1 MIEDIGKN
9 KEYGYIKPR
18 QISQEMEES
27 YLDYAMSVIV
37 SRALP
42 DVRDGLKPVHRRVLY
57 AMHELGLTAAARFR
71 KSATVV
77 GDVLGKYH
85 PHGDLAVYDSM
96 VRMAQDFSMRYPL
109 VMGQGNFGSMD
120 GDSPAAHRY
129 TEAKLSK
136 LSEEILVDIEKDTVE
151 FSDNYDGTK
160 KEPKVLPARL
170 PNLLLNGTLG
180 IAVGMAT
187 NIPPHNLNEI
197 ADAINTLIENPEATT
212 EDLMQH
218 IQGPDFPTGGSIYNN
233 EEIKNAYA
241 SGRGKIVMRAN
252 SEIKEKQSG
261 QFQII
266 INEIPYQVNKAH
278 LIEKVADLVKNKKIA
293 GISDIRDESDK
304 DGVRIVI
311 ELKKDAYPKKILN
324 QLYKNTQMQ
333 ESFHVNMVALIDE
346 VQPRLLSLREVLS
359 EYIKHRKIVIRKR
372 TTFDLNKA
380 KAREHI
386 LKGVLLALKNINQ
399 VIETIKR
406 SANREIADKA
416 LQKKFTLTS
425 RQSNAILEMRLS
437 ALASLERKKI
447 EDDYK
452 KTCDLIIKLSAIL
465 EDPKKILKII
475 KDDLEDIKQKYGDK
489 RRTKVYKQSLEDFS
503 QEDLIPN
510 EQTIVTLTKG
520 NYVKRIP
527 MGSYR
532 AQGRGGK
539 GVVGMSMKEEDV
551 VEQILP
557 ANTHD
562 DLLFFTNK
570 GRVFEEKTYEIPPSS
585 RQAKGQAMVNL
596 LQLMSGESVT
606 NIINLSRKEHL
617 VYLIMGTRQG
627 MIKKTEVKAYK
638 NIRKSGLIAI
648 GLKDGDEL
656 QWVRAT
662 TGDDEIII
670 VTKLGQSIHFKEDQV
685 RFMGRTAAGV
695 RGIRLKAND
704 QVVGMDIYCNL
715 ESKQST
721 SVLVVMEN
729 GTGKRTVIKNYPLQK
744 RAGGGV
750 KTARITSKTGNIVS
764 MRIITG
770 DQGEIFL
777 ISKKGQVIRVPL
789 ASAKKLNRSTSGVR
803 LIKLNTGDK
812 VASMGVI
819 VYESS
824 QEDLQQDNPPSKKL
838 KIEDKSKLKKLRPK
852 SQFSSNNKSKTKPQ
866 ETKTQRKL
874 KK

>member
-1 MIEDIGKN
+1 MAENSEKQF
-9 KEYGYIKPR
+9 EYGYIKPR
-18 QISQEMEES
+18 EISQEMEES

-57 AMHELGLTAAARFR
+57 AMHELGLTAAAKFR

-109 VMGQGNFGSMD
+109 VIGQGNFGSMD
-120 GDSPAAHRY
+120 GDRPAAHRY

-136 LSEEILVDIEKDTVE
+136 LSEEILRDIERDTVE
-151 FSDNYDGTK
+151 FTDNYDGTR

-197 ADAINTLIENPEATT
+197 VDAIITLINNPEATT
-212 EDLMQH
+212 EDLMQY
-218 IQGPDFPTGGSIYNN
+218 IQGPDFPTGGSIYNF

-241 SGRGKIVMRAN
+241 SGKGKIVMRAN
-252 SEIKEKQSG
+252 AEIQEKKNEL
-261 QFQII
+261 FQII
-266 INEIPYQVNKAH
+266 VNEIPYQVNKAN
-278 LIEKVADLVKNKKIA
+278 LIEKIADLVKNKKIV

-311 ELKKDAYPKKILN
+311 DLKKDSYPKKILN

-333 ESFHVNMVALIDE
+333 ESFHVNMVALIDG
-346 VQPRLLSLREVLS
+346 VQPRLLSLGEILS
-359 EYIKHRKIVIRKR
+359 EYIEHRKIVIRRR

-380 KAREHI
+380 KEREHI
-386 LKGVLLALKNINQ
+386 LKGLLLALKNINK
-399 VIETIKR
+399 VIETIKK
-406 SANREIADKA
+406 SANREVADKA
-416 LQKKFTLTS
+416 LQKKFKLTS
-425 RQSNAILEMRLS
+425 QQSNAILEMRLS
-437 ALASLERKKI
+437 ALAGLEQKKI
-447 EDDYK
+447 EENYK
-452 KTCDLIIKLSAIL
+452 TTCDLIMKLSAIL
-465 EDPKKILKII
+465 EDQKKILQII
-475 KDDLEDIKQKYGDK
+475 KDDLKDIKQKYGDP

-510 EQTIVTLTKG
+510 EQVIVILTKG
-520 NYVKRIP
+520 NYIKRIP
-527 MGSYR
+527 IGSYR

-539 GVVGMSMKEEDV
+539 GVIGMLMKEEDV

-557 ANTHD
+557 ASTHD

-570 GRVFEEKTYEIPPSS
+570 GRVFEEKTYEIPQSS

-596 LQLMSGESVT
+596 LQLMPDESVT
-606 NIINLSRKEHL
+606 NIINISKEEHL
-617 VYLIMGTRQG
+617 VYLVMGTKMG
-627 MIKKTEVKAYK
+627 MIKKTEVTAYK

-656 QWVRAT
+656 HWVRAT
-662 TGDDEIII
+662 TGDDEIVI
-670 VTKLGQSIHFKEDQV
+670 VTKLGQSIHFKEDNV

-715 ESKQST
+715 ESKQT
-721 SVLVVMEN
+721 TGVLVVMEN
-729 GTGKRTVIKNYPLQK
+729 GTGKRTMINNYPLQK
-744 RAGGGV
+744 RSGGGV

-764 MRIITG
+764 MQIVTG

-777 ISKKGQVIRVPL
+777 ISKKGKVIRVPL

-803 LIKLNTGDK
+803 LIKLNIDDK
-812 VASMGVI
+812 VASIGVM
-819 VYESS
+819 VDESS
-824 QEDLQQDNPPSKKL
+824 QGDSQQDDQSIKKPKTENKPKVKKL
-838 KIEDKSKLKKLRPK
+838 KPK
-852 SQFSSNNKSKTKPQ
+852 SEIDIKSKTKPRK
-866 ETKTQRKL
+866 TKTQKRS

>member
-1 MIEDIGKN
+1 MAEDSEKKPEI
-9 KEYGYIKPR
+9 GYIKPR

-42 DVRDGLKPVHRRVLY
+42 DVRDGLKPVHRRVLF
-57 AMHELGLTAAARFR
+57 AMHELGLTAGGKFR

-109 VMGQGNFGSMD
+109 VIGQGNFGSMD
-120 GDSPAAHRY
+120 GDRPAAHRY

-136 LSEEILVDIEKDTVE
+136 LSEEILADIEKDTVE
-151 FSDNYDGTK
+151 FSDNYDSTR
-160 KEPKVLPARL
+160 KEPKVLPSRI

-197 ADAINTLIENPEATT
+197 SDAIITLIGNPDATT

-218 IQGPDFPTGGSIYNN
+218 VQGPDFPTGGSIYNF

-241 SGRGKIVMRAN
+241 SGRGKIIMRAN
-252 SEIKEKQSG
+252 SEIIEKKNE
-261 QFQII
+261 QFQIV
-266 INEIPYQVNKAH
+266 INEIPYQVNKAN
-278 LIEKVADLVKNKKIA
+278 LIEKMADLVKNKKIA

-311 ELKKDAYPKKILN
+311 DLKKDAYPKKIVN

-333 ESFHVNMVALIDE
+333 ESFHVNMVALVDQ
-346 VQPRLLSLREVLS
+346 VQPRLLGLREILN
-359 EYIKHRKIVIRKR
+359 EYIEHRKIIIRRR

-380 KAREHI
+380 KNREHI
-386 LKGVLLALKNINQ
+386 LKGLLLALKNIDKI
-399 VIETIKR
+399 IETIKK
-406 SANREIADKA
+406 SANRDDADKS
-416 LQKKFTLTS
+416 LQKKFELTS
-425 RQSNAILEMRLS
+425 RQSNAILEMKLS

-452 KTCDLIIKLSAIL
+452 KTCELIKKLAEIL
-465 EDPKKILKII
+465 DDSQKISKII
-475 KDDLEDIKQKYGDK
+475 KNDLEDIKEKYGDP

-527 MGSYR
+527 MESYR

-539 GVVGMSMKEEDV
+539 GVMGMSMKEEDV

-557 ANTHD
+557 ADTHD

-570 GRVFEEKTYEIPPSS
+570 GRVFEEKTYEIPQSS
-585 RQAKGQAMVNL
+585 RQAKGQSMVNL
-596 LQLMSGESVT
+596 LQLMPDESVT
-606 NIINLSRKEHL
+606 NIINLSKKDHL
-617 VYLIMGTRQG
+617 MYLIMGTKMG

-648 GLKDGDEL
+648 GLKEGDEL
-656 QWVRAT
+656 HWVRAT
-662 TGDDEIII
+662 TGDDEILM
-670 VTKLGQSIHFKEDQV
+670 VTKFSQSIHFKENQV
-685 RFMGRTAAGV
+685 RPMGRTAAGV
-695 RGIRLKAND
+695 KGIRLKAND
-704 QVVGMDIYCNL
+704 RVVGMDIYCNL
-715 ESKQST
+715 EPKQST

-729 GTGKRTVIKNYPLQK
+729 GTGKRTVINNYPLQK

-750 KTARITSKTGNIVS
+750 KTARISSKTGNVVS
-764 MRIITG
+764 MRITAG

-789 ASAKKLNRSTSGVR
+789 VSAKKLNRSTSGVR
-803 LIKLNTGDK
+803 LIKLNTDDK

-819 VYESS
+819 IDETSE
-824 QEDLQQDNPPSKKL
+824 EDILPEDNKSIKASKDILKTKKL
-838 KIEDKSKLKKLRPK
+838 IKKPKQKNISK
-852 SQFSSNNKSKTKPQ
+852 SQ
-866 ETKTQRKL
+866 
-874 KK
+874 KKD